1 MELIDVRCV
10 MVPHR
15 ALHVE
20 GDGTC
25 FFYSLSYHMY
35 STVTHA
41 HNLRS
46 SVVQYVCNNWQRF
59 ELYSMMPCG
68 NIYRNINEYH
78 AHMSLPTTYATPCE
92 IHAASE
98 IYPYHLVIYRDG
110 DVILQPNEYVEEK
123 LIFRFK
129 CTGPMMNAHF
139 EPLIPLYAPTPPSN
153 VLTVCTSFVSGS
165 TAKPHAKSECQQFS
179 SDNSSIVINEKS
191 RKRKLP
197 PKGK

>member
-1 MELIDVRCV
+1 MELIDVRGV

-15 ALHVE
+15 ALQVE
-20 GDGTC
+20 GDGSC
-25 FFYSLSYHMY
+25 FLYSLSYHMY
-35 STVTHA
+35 STVSHA
-41 HNLRS
+41 PHLRT
-46 SVVQYVCNNWQRF
+46 SVVQYVCNNCQRF

-98 IYPYHLVIYRDG
+98 IYPYHLVVYRDG
-110 DVILQPNEYVEEK
+110 DVILQPDEYLEEK

-139 EPLIPLYAPTPPSN
+139 EPLIPLYAPSPPSN
-153 VLTVCTSFVSGS
+153 VLTSVLHLSQAVLPNHLQNLNANSGHE
-165 TAKPHAKSECQQFS
+165 TT
-179 SDNSSIVINEKS
+179 V
-191 RKRKLP
+191 L
-197 PKGK
+197 